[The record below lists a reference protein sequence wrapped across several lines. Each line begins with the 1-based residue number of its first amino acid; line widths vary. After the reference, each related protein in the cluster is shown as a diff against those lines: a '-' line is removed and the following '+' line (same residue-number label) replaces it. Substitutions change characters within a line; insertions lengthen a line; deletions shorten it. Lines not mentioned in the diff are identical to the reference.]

1 MLKGAISITLVHTEL
16 PSRRL
21 KRPESMLSRY
31 SYQEHQKDSKLQIAI
46 EINVRGAINQTK
58 EYTYSML
65 IG

>member
-1 MLKGAISITLVHTEL
+1 MLKGAISIISVHTEP

-31 SYQEHQKDSKLQIAI
+31 SYREHQKDSKLQIGI
-46 EINVRGAINQTK
+46 EINVQETMNQMK
-58 EYTYSML
+58 ECTYRIV